1 MEQECDTAAAFFSPI
16 FVKCKF
22 SVIECKEKAGFVEAR
37 KPATMQEAAADNV
50 VRMCDGKP
58 CTQMDTTA
66 SLQPAHTFFFCK
78 EPYYP
83 PTSLFFFSCARIHRP
98 CHSCKSLPP
107 SSHSL
112 VPRQSLL
119 PHFGL
124 GEACLIM
131 QVCTIVLG
139 KGAAFPLSL

>member
-1 MEQECDTAAAFFSPI
+1 ME
-16 FVKCKF
+16 
-22 SVIECKEKAGFVEAR
+22 
-37 KPATMQEAAADNV
+37 EAAADNV

-58 CTQMDTTA
+58 CTQMDEHTTA
-66 SLQPAHTFFFCK
+66 SLQPAHTFFFFFFVRSLTTL
-78 EPYYP
+78 P
-83 PTSLFFFSCARIHRP
+83 PHFFFFFFSCARIHRP
-98 CHSCKSLPP
+98 CHSCKSVPP